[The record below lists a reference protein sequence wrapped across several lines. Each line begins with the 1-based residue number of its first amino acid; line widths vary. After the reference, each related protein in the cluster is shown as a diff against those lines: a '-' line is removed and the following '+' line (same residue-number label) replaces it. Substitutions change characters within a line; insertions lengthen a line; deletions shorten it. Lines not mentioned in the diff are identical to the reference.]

1 MAPMALSLVAAVVA
15 AVAARAAEQPARNA
29 DDKSWQAVAPGLVE
43 PWSGRIDVMAPVIG
57 RISEVLVSAG
67 DKVAAGEI
75 LIRLDDEEA
84 RARLASAQVQ
94 VAMRKRARNDQSA
107 GKSADRR
114 KAEDAVADAEG
125 ALMEAREA
133 FDAAASAKHAGKG
146 SEGDLTNARAAW
158 TKAQEHLGQQQE
170 QLRKVESDSS
180 TPLPTQNEGQLEIA
194 RAELR
199 LAYVE
204 LEKLLIRAPIASTVL
219 QVNAKVGELAAPSA
233 ARPLLA
239 VGDLSALRV
248 RAELDERDTG
258 NIKLGDTVV
267 VRSDAF
273 RGREFSGKVSSIAP
287 MVQPGR
293 INASGTRNLTDYSIK
308 EVVIDLGDSGPLV
321 VGMKVDVYFHPDSAT
336 H

>member
-1 MAPMALSLVAAVVA
+1 
-15 AVAARAAEQPARNA
+15 
-29 DDKSWQAVAPGLVE
+29 
-43 PWSGRIDVMAPVIG
+43 
-57 RISEVLVSAG
+57 
-67 DKVAAGEI
+67 AGEI

-114 KAEDAVADAEG
+114 KAEDAVAT
-125 ALMEAREA
+125 
-133 FDAAASAKHAGKG
+133 AKRAGKG

-158 TKAQEHLGQQQE
+158 TKAQEHLSQQQE
-170 QLRKVESDSS
+170 QLRKVEGDSS

-204 LEKLLIRAPIASTVL
+204 LEKLLVRAPIASTVL

-239 VGDLSALRV
+239 VG
-248 RAELDERDTG
+248 
-258 NIKLGDTVV
+258 
-267 VRSDAF
+267 
-273 RGREFSGKVSSIAP
+273 
-287 MVQPGR
+287 
-293 INASGTRNLTDYSIK
+293 
-308 EVVIDLGDSGPLV
+308 
-321 VGMKVDVYFHPDSAT
+321 
-336 H
+336 